1 MTSGQREIIMQAI
14 IGKELVTMRTATV
27 CNSMMMEMYMCGM
40 CKMMRAQKSD
50 SPCVL
55 SV

>member
-1 MTSGQREIIMQAI
+1 MGQNYNAGNQRK
-14 IGKELVTMRTATV
+14 GVRVTMRFITGN
-27 CNSMMMEMYMCGM
+27 NSMMMEMYMCGM
-40 CKMMRAQKSD
+40 CKMMHAQKCD

>member
-1 MTSGQREIIMQAI
+1 
-14 IGKELVTMRTATV
+14 MRYTAV
-27 CNSMMMEMYMCGM
+27 SNSMMMEMYMCGM
-40 CKMMRAQKSD
+40 CMMMHAQNSD

>member
-1 MTSGQREIIMQAI
+1 MQAI
-14 IGKELVTMRTATV
+14 KGKELVTMRTATV
-27 CNSMMMEMYMCGM
+27 YNSTMMEMYMCGM
-40 CKMMRAQKSD
+40 CMMMHARNCD

>member
-1 MTSGQREIIMQAI
+1 
-14 IGKELVTMRTATV
+14 MRTATV
-27 CNSMMMEMYMCGM
+27 YNSMMMEMYMCGM
-40 CKMMRAQKSD
+40 CMKLRAQKSD